1 MDGVLNLN
9 KPTGMTS
16 HDVVQRARALLKV
29 KRIGHTGTL
38 DPLATGVLVLCVG
51 KATRIAQYL
60 EAGEKEYRAVM
71 RLGVTTDTLDAE
83 GSVLETRSYTP
94 PDQQTIIE
102 VFQNFIGTIMQRP
115 PVYSAVK
122 IRGVPSYRLAR
133 EGRAKPLEP
142 RPVKISSIELLAYDD
157 PFVSIAVTCSKGV
170 YIRSLCA
177 EIGNTLGMGAHLT
190 GLERT
195 RSGRFRLEQ
204 AITLQELADIA
215 GAGKTAQ
222 VVTPIDA
229 ALGDFPSVSV
239 SETETIKVLHGNQ
252 ISCPRSF
259 ADHSGDFVRLHS
271 PSGTLLALARIVSG
285 VLKPDI
291 VFC

>member
-9 KPTGMTS
+9 KPAGMTS
-16 HDVVQRARALLKV
+16 HDIVVKVRSLLQE

-51 KATRIAQYL
+51 RATRIAQYL
-60 EAGEKEYRAVM
+60 EAGEKEYRAIL

-83 GSVLETRSYTP
+83 GRVLATRAYIP
-94 PDQQTIIE
+94 PERQKILD
-102 VFQNFIGTIMQRP
+102 VLLRFIGTIMQRP

-122 IRGVPSYRLAR
+122 VGGIPSYRLAR

-142 RPVKISSIELLAYDD
+142 RLVKISRIELLAYDD
-157 PFVSIAVTCSKGV
+157 PFMTLAVTCSKGT

-177 EIGNTLGMGAHLT
+177 EIGDALETGAHLT

-195 RSGRFRLEQ
+195 RSGCFRIEH
-204 AITLQELADIA
+204 AITLQELAGLVTA
-215 GAGKTAQ
+215 GNSMDAIM
-222 VVTPIDA
+222 PIDE
-229 ALGDFPSVSV
+229 ALADSPSVPV
-239 SETETIKVLHGNQ
+239 SDEEAARVLHGNQ
-252 ISCPRSF
+252 ISCPNTLKNT
-259 ADHSGDFVRLHS
+259 SGDLVRLHS
-271 PSGTLLALARIVSG
+271 PAGKLLALARIRSG
-285 VLKPDI
+285 LLKPEL

>member
-9 KPTGMTS
+9 KPAGMTS
-16 HDVVQRARALLKV
+16 HDVVAKARTLLRE

-60 EAGEKEYRAVM
+60 EAGEKEYCAVM

-83 GSVLETRSYTP
+83 GRVLETKSYTP
-94 PDQQTIIE
+94 PDRQKIVE
-102 VFQNFIGTIMQRP
+102 VIQKFIGTIMQQP
-115 PVYSAVK
+115 PAYSAIK
-122 IRGVPSYRLAR
+122 IGGVPSYRLAR

-142 RPVKISSIELLAYDD
+142 RPVKIFNIDLLAYDD
-157 PFVSIAVTCSKGV
+157 PFVTLAITCSKGV

-177 EIGNTLGMGAHLT
+177 EIGDALGMGAHLT

-195 RSGRFRLEQ
+195 RSGCFRIDQ
-204 AITLQELADIA
+204 AITLQELADLINA
-215 GAGKTAQ
+215 GNMMQAITS
-222 VVTPIDA
+222 IDV
-229 ALGDFPSVSV
+229 ALAEFPSVSV
-239 SETETIKVLHGNQ
+239 SDAEMERVLHGNQ
-252 ISCPRSF
+252 ISCPDSL
-259 ADHSGDFVRLHS
+259 ANTSGGLVRLHS
-271 PSGTLLALARIVSG
+271 TAGKLLALARISSG
-285 VLKPDI
+285 VLKPNL